1 MRVQVGIEQ
10 NRHTLTGRGWPSHHF
25 AIIARHQKYG
35 YVKSRTQPRFSIVGA
50 DESEMS
56 FYPAIVS

>member
-10 NRHTLTGRGWPSHHF
+10 IAILLQGAVVPSHRL

-35 YVKSRTQPRFSIVGA
+35 YVKSRTRPRFSIVGA